1 MSNII
6 FTIDIDCLR
15 EDLRD
20 DDLGAF
26 YGAGFGG
33 ALMESFDIERAT
45 PEKFVRQ
52 QTIQF
57 LIDYLGVPQDRII
70 VERTLSRFGVEGD
83 RRRIDIGILDQE
95 GEITAVVE
103 CKVSIVG
110 DHEAA
115 CIQAQ
120 DYLQALHAKF
130 FFVTDGM
137 TFKGY
142 RFKMMSFLQLE
153 DIPHYEEWT

>member
-1 MSNII
+1 MKVTSI
-6 FTIDIDCLR
+6 FKQYKVKKV
-15 EDLRD
+15 RD
-20 DDLGAF
+20 EVYDPIRKK
-26 YGAGFGG
+26 Y
-33 ALMESFDIERAT
+33 IRAT
-45 PEKFVRQ
+45 PEEYVRQ

-70 VERTLSRFGVEGD
+70 VERTLSRLGVEGD

-103 CKVSIVG
+103 CKESIVG

-115 CIQAQ
+115 CVQAQ

-130 FFVTDGM
+130 FCD
-137 TFKGY
+137 
-142 RFKMMSFLQLE
+142 RWN
-153 DIPHYEEWT
+153 DI

>member
-1 MSNII
+1 MKVTSV
-6 FTIDIDCLR
+6 FR
-15 EDLRD
+15 RYKVKKVRD
-20 DDLGAF
+20 QVYDPIRKK
-26 YGAGFGG
+26 YV
-33 ALMESFDIERAT
+33 RAT
-45 PEKFVRQ
+45 PEEFVRQ

-70 VERTLSRFGVEGD
+70 VERTLSRLGVEGD

-103 CKVSIVG
+103 CKVSTVG

-142 RFKMMSFLQLE
+142 RFKMMCFWQLE
-153 DIPHYEEWT
+153 DIPHYEEWGWTWAQ

>member
-1 MSNII
+1 MKVTSI
-6 FTIDIDCLR
+6 FKQYKVKKV
-15 EDLRD
+15 RD
-20 DDLGAF
+20 EVYDPIRKK
-26 YGAGFGG
+26 Y
-33 ALMESFDIERAT
+33 IRAT
-45 PEKFVRQ
+45 PEEYVRQ

-70 VERTLSRFGVEGD
+70 VERTLSRLGVEGD

-103 CKVSIVG
+103 CKESIVG

-115 CIQAQ
+115 CVQAQ

-130 FFVTDGM
+130 FCSHGGG
-137 TFKGY
+137 GY
-142 RFKMMSFLQLE
+142 
-153 DIPHYEEWT
+153 P

>member
-1 MSNII
+1 MRVTSV
-6 FTIDIDCLR
+6 FR
-15 EDLRD
+15 RYKVKKVRD
-20 DDLGAF
+20 QVYDPIRKK
-26 YGAGFGG
+26 YV
-33 ALMESFDIERAT
+33 RVT
-45 PEKFVRQ
+45 PEEFVRQ

-70 VERTLSRFGVEGD
+70 VERTLSRLGVEGD

-103 CKVSIVG
+103 CKESIVG

-115 CIQAQ
+115 CVQAQ

-130 FFVTDGM
+130 F
-137 TFKGY
+137 
-142 RFKMMSFLQLE
+142 L
-153 DIPHYEEWT
+153 

>member
-1 MSNII
+1 MRVTSV
-6 FTIDIDCLR
+6 FR
-15 EDLRD
+15 RYKVKKVRD
-20 DDLGAF
+20 QVYDPIRKK
-26 YGAGFGG
+26 YV
-33 ALMESFDIERAT
+33 RVT
-45 PEKFVRQ
+45 PEEFVRQ

-70 VERTLSRFGVEGD
+70 DERTLSRLGVEGD

-115 CIQAQ
+115 FIQAQ
-120 DYLQALHAKF
+120 DYLQALHAN
-130 FFVTDGM
+130 
-137 TFKGY
+137 
-142 RFKMMSFLQLE
+142 SFL
-153 DIPHYEEWT
+153 